1 MFCQEKGRLL
11 GLLLRLFWVLWC
23 VKLQLLNMKDDAR
36 WVKVKV
42 VKFQGQF
49 SVVISKSMPKG
60 IRRVETKKRF
70 SGNAMAMERERGA
83 INLWKNNNT
92 RIV

>member
-11 GLLLRLFWVLWC
+11 GRLLRLLWVLWC
-23 VKLQLLNMKDDAR
+23 VKLQLLNMKDDAG

-60 IRRVETKKRF
+60 IRRVETK
-70 SGNAMAMERERGA
+70 NDLVATQWLWRERGA